1 MLFPRISGEVDVVPQ
16 HFIPPI
22 WQTAGF
28 SAVLVLTV
36 MLVSDAHGSHSTQHK
51 SNPSS
56 TTQILQQPPYEL
68 AYGYLSRLEALNGP
82 LGSTYEMFSR
92 IRHEQGPDLFFNIN
106 YILRFPD
113 GTLRQVKI
121 TSFDALE
128 KLIETV
134 REQLKKYSLAIQF
147 RSKHSLNGTYF
158 ASVSSACPDGWFS
171 SGSVEIGPAG
181 PVYQLSQ
188 GDKTFLGA
196 AVDDTFMIT
205 FPNGMFPPLEGVI
218 EGGELNFIDQTT
230 DCKVSLRPNH

>member
-1 MLFPRISGEVDVVPQ
+1 MLQ
-16 HFIPPI
+16 HIIPPV

-28 SAVLVLTV
+28 SAVLVLIV
-36 MLVSDAHGSHSTQHK
+36 MLVSDAHGKHSTPHK

-56 TTQILQQPPYEL
+56 PTQILQQPPYEL
-68 AYGYLSRLEALNGP
+68 AYKYLSTLEALNGP
-82 LGSTYEMFSR
+82 LGSTYEMISP
-92 IRHEQGPDLFFNIN
+92 IHHEQEHGLNFSID

-113 GTLRQVKI
+113 GTIGQIKI
-121 TSFDALE
+121 ASFDALE
-128 KLIETV
+128 KLIETL
-134 REQLKKYSLAIQF
+134 RERLKKYSLAIQF

-171 SGSVEIGPAG
+171 SGGVEIGPAG

-205 FPNGMFPPLEGVI
+205 FPNGMSPPLEGVI
-218 EGGELNFIDQTT
+218 EGGELNFLDQTT